1 MMNRIKETRLKKG
14 ITQSELASYLGVA
27 QNTLSYWE
35 NGKFDVDNSSLC
47 KISSYFHVSI
57 DYLLG
62 QENNTIDTEETL
74 TLEEKQL
81 IEKYRL
87 LDDYGQKAVDHMLD
101 IECERCSAIE
111 KEQQARYVARSGEKE
126 TINRSK
132 EETDSSFGK
141 LKPDTSEQF

>member
-35 NGKFDVDNSSLC
+35 KGKFDIDNSSLC

-62 QENNTIDTEETL
+62 QENNTIDTEQAL
-74 TLEEKQL
+74 TLNEEQIIK
-81 IEKYRL
+81 KYRL
-87 LDDYGQKAVDHMLD
+87 LDAYGQKAVNHMLN
-101 IECERCSAIE
+101 IEYERCSGKE
-111 KEQQARYVARSGEKE
+111 KEQDALFVARSGERD
-126 TINRSK
+126 TIKKSK
-132 EETDSSFGK
+132 EEFDDTISK